1 MLTRLQFDMEF
12 LKYLGVGLSA
22 WAMGFIMPISSFLVF
37 TVALV
42 VMDFMTGVQAA
53 RHRGEKLRSR
63 GFMRSVQKITLYF
76 AAIMLAR
83 GMDTVFFSPKGMFFD
98 LTWLVA
104 ILIAITEFK
113 SNLENISAV
122 TGVGFWRV
130 ISERLPTFLKIK
142 KNGE

>member
-1 MLTRLQFDMEF
+1 MEF

-130 ISERLPTFLKIK
+130 ISERLPSFLKIK